1 MINIRYFAPM
11 PDDAI
16 DLYAD
21 EPLYVQ
27 LAGIVRRM
35 IEKGDLAHLDPVPS
49 ESSLVQTY
57 GVSRDTARRAMA
69 LLRDEGVVFTVPHR
83 GTYVGPRPKLRRG
96 RKSGQA
102 FGRAFDVGGRAGVG
116 RATVVPEQ
124 HSPVGPYRQIGVHGD
139 DAEDVAGGAVD
150 PSYAVLA
157 QHLGQRADH
166 VGWAR
171 ADGAG
176 GSGKETS

>member
-1 MINIRYFAPM
+1 MGNPGRAGERAPDGADGSAGGRFRARRTGRSRVAPGVTALGYGWSVDATRGLNLPNKTYVSNVSYVGPDQVMINIRYLAFM

-16 DLYAD
+16 DPYAD

-35 IEKGDLAHLDPVPS
+35 IDKGELQHLDPVPS

-83 GTYVGPRPKLRRG
+83 GTYVGPRP
-96 RKSGQA
+96 S
-102 FGRAFDVGGRAGVG
+102 
-116 RATVVPEQ
+116 
-124 HSPVGPYRQIGVHGD
+124 
-139 DAEDVAGGAVD
+139 
-150 PSYAVLA
+150 
-157 QHLGQRADH
+157 
-166 VGWAR
+166 
-171 ADGAG
+171 
-176 GSGKETS
+176 